1 MDFVSSILSFTSC
14 FTSWK
19 QFICIYPGM
28 DGFFS
33 EYLTYGLY
41 FMDKFLLIFVSPV
54 LVCVLGDIIDK
65 FGIFDAGILEQ
76 VV

>member
-1 MDFVSSILSFTSC
+1 
-14 FTSWK
+14 
-19 QFICIYPGM
+19 M

-76 VV
+76 VVWLQVVGKLLFYCFIEFLFFSAIIVS